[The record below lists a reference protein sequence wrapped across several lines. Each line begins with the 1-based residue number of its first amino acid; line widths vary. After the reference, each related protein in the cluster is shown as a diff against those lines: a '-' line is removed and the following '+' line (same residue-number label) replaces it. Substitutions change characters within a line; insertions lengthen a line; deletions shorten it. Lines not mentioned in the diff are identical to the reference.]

1 MRRISFW
8 LFLLLLL
15 CSTKSW
21 GQKTAFAVEL
31 AAFEQQV
38 ELNYFGPIKGVYELY
53 DVNDFYRYQIPAKTK
68 AEAEVLLAEVRAG
81 KFPYARIID
90 FKAREEACK
99 NSCGFWAPKYTGRNN
114 DNDQQEEAWANTP
127 KANPPNQ
134 LLAPKPKKTALAA
147 PKEKRS
153 LGSLAAPE
161 RGLSSAIFF
170 DFNSSDIPAEEGYKI
185 NYISDLMIKNPEYTL
200 VLDGHSD
207 AIGEEDKNLNLSKE
221 RLEKVMLSLFM
232 KGVEGERMRIR
243 PQGELAPIAIN
254 EYPNGSDSPEGRRY
268 NRRVQLQLLDENG
281 EELPVLAPIE
291 IPAQLKIEE

>member
-15 CSTKSW
+15 GSAKSR

-31 AAFEQQV
+31 AAFEQQI

-114 DNDQQEEAWANTP
+114 DNDQEEAWANTP

-134 LLAPKPKKTALAA
+134 LLPPPK
-147 PKEKRS
+147 
-153 LGSLAAPE
+153 
-161 RGLSSAIFF
+161 
-170 DFNSSDIPAEEGYKI
+170 NSPS
-185 NYISDLMIKNPEYTL
+185 
-200 VLDGHSD
+200 
-207 AIGEEDKNLNLSKE
+207 
-221 RLEKVMLSLFM
+221 
-232 KGVEGERMRIR
+232 R
-243 PQGELAPIAIN
+243 PQRKTKFGQFGRSRKRTELGYIF
-254 EYPNGSDSPEGRRY
+254 
-268 NRRVQLQLLDENG
+268 
-281 EELPVLAPIE
+281 
-291 IPAQLKIEE
+291 